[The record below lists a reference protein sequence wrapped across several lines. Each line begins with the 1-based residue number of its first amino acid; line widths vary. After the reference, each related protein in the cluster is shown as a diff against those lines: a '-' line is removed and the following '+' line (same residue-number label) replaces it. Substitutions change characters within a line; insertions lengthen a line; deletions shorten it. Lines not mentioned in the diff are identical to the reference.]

1 MALGKRWRLNL
12 RVLLTIAA
20 ACIVWSSGY
29 LMGLHC
35 RPQWH
40 LSVDVHEA
48 PDHSGLEA
56 PILIRPYNGPGK

>member
-1 MALGKRWRLNL
+1 
-12 RVLLTIAA
+12 
-20 ACIVWSSGY
+20 
-29 LMGLHC
+29 MGLHC